1 MLVDIVHISKKIYS
15 EVIDKNLKIGNPIK
29 FYDSYRNLKQV
40 IESSTLVANH
50 YLALNFE
57 EKFLQD
63 SSIGNATD
71 KWKYFLNKDLTQ
83 LTEALKQYL
92 LSLYEITVI
101 NDEDLSFGEDN
112 LLEKY
117 FNAKSFYNLV
127 NREYSCGHVS
137 SENLTLCMNVLV
149 TQYDNQSYN
158 ILNQKDIDLSTYE
171 KRKDLKK
178 QIHTQIEEFENL
190 RTQLKQYIQK
200 NFTIT
205 DLL

>member
-1 MLVDIVHISKKIYS
+1 MLVDVVYISKKIYS
-15 EVIDKNLKIGNPIK
+15 EVFDKNLKIGNPIK
-29 FYDSYRNLKQV
+29 LYDSYRNLKQV
-40 IESSTLVANH
+40 IESSNLVANH

-83 LTEALKQYL
+83 LNEAIKQYL
-92 LSLYEITVI
+92 LSLYEISVF
-101 NDEDLSFGEDN
+101 NDKDLLDEEA
-112 LLEKY
+112 LIEKY
-117 FNAKSFYNLV
+117 FNSKSFYNSV
-127 NREYSCGHVS
+127 NHEYSCGHVN
-137 SENLTLCMNVLV
+137 SENLILCMNVLV

-158 ILNQKDIDLSTYE
+158 ILNQKQIDLSIYE
-171 KRKDLKK
+171 KRKDLKTHL
-178 QIHTQIEEFENL
+178 HTQIEEFENL
-190 RTQLKQYIQK
+190 RSQLKQYIQK

>member
-1 MLVDIVHISKKIYS
+1 MLVDVVHISKKIYS
-15 EVIDKNLKIGNPIK
+15 EVFDKNLKIRNPIK
-29 FYDSYRNLKQV
+29 LYDSYRNLEQV
-40 IESSTLVANH
+40 IKSSNLVANH

-71 KWKYFLNKDLTQ
+71 KWKYFFNKDLAQ
-83 LTEALKQYL
+83 LNESLKQYL
-92 LSLYEITVI
+92 LSLYEVTVF
-101 NDEDLSFGEDN
+101 NDKDLLEEVA

-117 FNAKSFYNLV
+117 FNSKSFYNLV

-137 SENLTLCMNVLV
+137 SENLILCMNVLV

-171 KRKDLKK
+171 KRKDLK
-178 QIHTQIEEFENL
+178 IHLHTQIEEFENL
-190 RTQLKQYIQK
+190 RSQLKQYIQK